1 MEMQNYTKGVI
12 NKGENIMALGGY
24 KFVGYKYTRPAD
36 YDSSVD
42 AQVLAETLKMHKC
55 KLKAF
60 TESCAASGAQW
71 DFSYSNGDYSF
82 GTHGNVIYKLD
93 SSGFNLVSFFRYG
106 NEDAYYAIAT
116 LNDASNGSSTS
127 LTLENRYYYYRGTTL
142 TNTFISNDMCCS
154 SLVDMNT
161 TNINARPTLD
171 RLAFMSQFGDSTSIS
186 KSVPSVR
193 YYGYS
198 TKDKCII
205 ALTADSLFSGQ
216 YFNIS
221 AIDALS
227 LSSPDD
233 SKNIFSFTTTASD
246 GGGSDPSDKSMYG
259 YLQTLNSNGIPRQ
272 NKASY
277 NTSNA
282 SPVMYI
288 LSPVTAIC
296 DSPSNYFPY
305 EAAKISPLNTGLQ
318 NNPIN
323 SLGILSKGI
332 AKIDFLSVNNVL
344 PHANILPWKAYSNGN
359 YLCVFKYTYTTAYAH
374 MTDSDLYSKIVY
386 VGWDPSNPDIT
397 QESAWTA
404 YTG

>member
-1 MEMQNYTKGVI
+1 
-12 NKGENIMALGGY
+12 MALGGY
-24 KFVGYKYTRPAD
+24 KFAGYKYTRPAD

-60 TESCAASGAQW
+60 VDSCAASGALW
-71 DFSYSNGDYSF
+71 DFSYSNGDYAF

-93 SSGFNLVSFFRYG
+93 SSGFNLVSFFRFG
-106 NEDAYYAIAT
+106 TDEAYYAIAT

-127 LTLENRYYYYRGTTL
+127 LNLQNRYYYYNGTSL
-142 TNTFISNDMCCS
+142 TNTFITNDMCCA
-154 SLVDMNT
+154 SLVDMNI
-161 TNINARPTLD
+161 TNINERPTLD
-171 RLAFMSQFGDSTSIS
+171 RLAFMSQFGNSTSIS

-193 YYGYS
+193 YYGYA

-205 ALTADSLFSGQ
+205 ALTSDSLSSNR

-233 SKNIFSFTTTASD
+233 LKNIFSFTTTAAA
-246 GGGSDPSDKSMYG
+246 GGGGNPGNKSMYG
-259 YLQTLNSNGIPRQ
+259 YIQTLNSNGIPRQ

-277 NTSNA
+277 NTTNTN
-282 SPVMYI
+282 PTMYI
-288 LSPVTAIC
+288 LSPTTAIC
-296 DSPSNYFPY
+296 DAPSTYFPY
-305 EAAKISPLNTGLQ
+305 EAAKISPLNSGLE

-332 AKIDFLSVNNVL
+332 ARIDFLSVNNVL
-344 PHANILPWKAYSNGN
+344 PHANILPWNAYVNGN
-359 YLCVFKYTYTTAYAH
+359 YLCVFKYTYTATDTH
-374 MTDSDLYSKIVY
+374 ILDSDLYSKIVY
-386 VGWDPSNPDIT
+386 IGWDPSNPDIT

-404 YTG
+404 YTE

>member
-1 MEMQNYTKGVI
+1 
-12 NKGENIMALGGY
+12 MALGGY
-24 KFVGYKYTRPAD
+24 KFAGYKYSRPAD

-60 TESCAASGAQW
+60 TESCTASGAEW

-106 NEDAYYAIAT
+106 TDEAYYAIAT

-127 LTLENRYYYYRGTTL
+127 LNLANRYYYYSGTTL
-142 TNTFISNDMCCS
+142 TNTFITNDMCCA

-161 TNINARPTLD
+161 TNINERPTLD
-171 RLAFMSQFGDSTSIS
+171 RLAFMSQFGDSASIS

-193 YYGYS
+193 YYGYA

-205 ALTADSLFSGQ
+205 ALTSDSISGTR

-233 SKNIFSFTTTASD
+233 TKNIFSFTTTASAGS
-246 GGGSDPSDKSMYG
+246 GGTPSNKSMSG

-272 NKASY
+272 NKATY
-277 NTSNA
+277 NTTNT

-288 LSPVTAIC
+288 LSPITAIC
-296 DSPSNYFPY
+296 SSPSNYFPY
-305 EAAKISPLNTGLQ
+305 EAAKISPLDTGFP

-332 AKIDFLSVNNVL
+332 AKIDFLSVNNVV
-344 PHANILPWKAYSNGN
+344 PHTNIVPGNAYSNGN
-359 YLCVFKYTYTTAYAH
+359 YLCVFKYTYQTGLPYITS
-374 MTDSDLYSKIVY
+374 SDLYSKIVY
-386 VGWDPSNPDIT
+386 AGWDPSNPDIT
-397 QESAWTA
+397 SEDAWTA
-404 YTG
+404 YTE